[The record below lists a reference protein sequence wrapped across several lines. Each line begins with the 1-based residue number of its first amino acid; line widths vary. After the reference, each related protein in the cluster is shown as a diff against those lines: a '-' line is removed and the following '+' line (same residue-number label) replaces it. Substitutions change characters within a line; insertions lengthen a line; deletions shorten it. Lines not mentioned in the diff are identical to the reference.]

1 MKNHYM
7 FSINCFIEKETCFR
21 LLGIF
26 SILIVV
32 GIITSNINIE
42 KSFAVEKDTVSLSPS
57 SNPAAAAASNSKLN
71 TDLDHF
77 FSCITNSVKKSDS
90 SQLPKFF
97 NNEPTKTE
105 IAVCFKQTKQVS

>member
-1 MKNHYM
+1 M
-7 FSINCFIEKETCFR
+7 FSMDCFIEKETCFR

-32 GIITSNINIE
+32 GIITSNMNIE
-42 KSFAVEKDTVSLSPS
+42 KSFAVEKETASSLSPS
-57 SNPAAAAASNSKLN
+57 SKPAASNSKLN

-97 NNEPTKTE
+97 NNVPTKTE

>member
-7 FSINCFIEKETCFR
+7 FSMDCFIEKETCFR

-32 GIITSNINIE
+32 GIITSNMNIE
-42 KSFAVEKDTVSLSPS
+42 KSFAVGKETTSLSPS
-57 SNPAAAAASNSKLN
+57 SKPAASNSKLN

-77 FSCITNSVKKSDS
+77 FSCITDSVKNGDS

-97 NNEPTKTE
+97 NNVPTKTE
-105 IAVCFKQTKQVS
+105 IALCFKQTKQVS

>member
-1 MKNHYM
+1 MD
-7 FSINCFIEKETCFR
+7 CFIEKETCFR

-26 SILIVV
+26 SILILV
-32 GIITSNINIE
+32 GIITSNMNIE
-42 KSFAVEKDTVSLSPS
+42 KSFAVEKETASSSPS
-57 SNPAAAAASNSKLN
+57 SKPAVASNSKLN

-90 SQLPKFF
+90 SQLPKLF
-97 NNEPTKTE
+97 NNVPTKTE

>member
-1 MKNHYM
+1 M
-7 FSINCFIEKETCFR
+7 FSMDCFIEKETCFR

-57 SNPAAAAASNSKLN
+57 SNPGAASNSKLN

-97 NNEPTKTE
+97 NNVPTKTE

>member
-1 MKNHYM
+1 M

-57 SNPAAAAASNSKLN
+57 SNPATTTTAASNSKLN

-97 NNEPTKTE
+97 NNVPTKTE